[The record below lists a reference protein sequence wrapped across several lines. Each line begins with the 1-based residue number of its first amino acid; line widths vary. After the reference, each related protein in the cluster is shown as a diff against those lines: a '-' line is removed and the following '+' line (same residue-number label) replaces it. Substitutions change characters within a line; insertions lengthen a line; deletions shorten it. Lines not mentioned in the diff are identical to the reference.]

1 MKKTSNRENFDF
13 CRNVLNFT
21 LIELLIVIAIIAIL
35 AGMLL
40 PALNK
45 ARETARKISCISNL
59 KQVMLTAITYADD
72 NKGFVP
78 LIAYT
83 PGGASTETLWC
94 HTLFNTGY
102 LKDKKTLFCSAMS
115 SKYTT
120 GTVDFAYSCG
130 YTCGMMRFPIS
141 AGSINISRNPVRI
154 FQGGSVSAGS
164 FYCKNAAPSRAILFA
179 DSIRLSSGVYKPWY
193 VFNPNTNTV
202 GETGMAYA
210 QHGLSQVNAAFV
222 DGHAD
227 AADAGQLNLSGI
239 SFYSR
244 NGIVIKTG
252 PQNYNRNDDASL

>member
-1 MKKTSNRENFDF
+1 MKKHRTGKNVGF
-13 CRNVLNFT
+13 CRNMLNFT
-21 LIELLIVIAIIAIL
+21 LIELLVVIAVIAVL

-45 ARETARKISCISNL
+45 ARETAGKISCISNL

-78 LIAYT
+78 LTAYT
-83 PGGASTETLWC
+83 PAGASAATLWC
-94 HTLFNTGY
+94 HTLSDAGY
-102 LKDKKTLFCSAMS
+102 LKDKKTLFCPAMS
-115 SKYTT
+115 SKYITE
-120 GTVDFAYSCG
+120 TVDFAYSCG
-130 YTCGMMRFPIS
+130 YTCGMIRFPTS
-141 AGSINISRNPVRI
+141 AGSVNISRNPVRI
-154 FQGGSVSAGS
+154 FQGGSVGAGS

-193 VFNPNTNTV
+193 IFNPNINTV
-202 GETGMAYA
+202 GDTGMAYA
-210 QHGLSQVNAAFV
+210 QHGLSQVNAAFA

-239 SFYSR
+239 SYYSR